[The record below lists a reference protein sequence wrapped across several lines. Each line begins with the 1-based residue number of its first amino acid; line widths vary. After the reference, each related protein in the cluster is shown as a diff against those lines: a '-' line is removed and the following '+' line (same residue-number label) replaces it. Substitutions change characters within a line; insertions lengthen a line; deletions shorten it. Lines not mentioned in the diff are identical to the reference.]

1 MAPTFF
7 LVYGTSAARSSGFA
21 GWKSSDPI
29 AASFAAIIPR
39 SEAKRN
45 GMSMFFEFKGK
56 SERELAGL

>member
-1 MAPTFF
+1 MGMLFPFF

-45 GMSMFFEFKGK
+45 GMSMFFEFKG
-56 SERELAGL
+56 